1 MTEEYI
7 NKTKE
12 AVNFLTHIYS
22 EDMAA
27 VASILSNQAEG
38 RTEPLIADLKLVQ
51 CYTEELIK
59 KLKSM
64 KG

>member
-22 EDMAA
+22 EDIKD
-27 VASILSNQAEG
+27 VASILSHQAEG
-38 RTEPLIADLKLVQ
+38 HTEALIDRLYVVKLFI
-51 CYTEELIK
+51 EEQIK
-59 KLKSM
+59 YLRKI
-64 KG
+64 

>member
-22 EDMAA
+22 EDMKA
-27 VASILSNQAEG
+27 VALILSKQADG
-38 RTEPLIADLKLVQ
+38 NTGALIDLLYVVKL
-51 CYTEELIK
+51 YIEEMIK
-59 KLKSM
+59 NLK
-64 KG
+64 KI

>member
-7 NKTKE
+7 SKTKE

-22 EDMAA
+22 EDMKE
-27 VASILSNQAEG
+27 VATILSHQAEG
-38 RTEPLIADLKLVQ
+38 HTEALIDRLYVVKL
-51 CYTEELIK
+51 YTEELIK

-64 KG
+64 KE

>member
-22 EDMAA
+22 EDVNS
-27 VASILSNQAEG
+27 VAFILSCQADG
-38 RTEPLIADLKLVQ
+38 NTEALIDNLYVVKLYIQEMIKELK
-51 CYTEELIK
+51 EI
-59 KLKSM
+59 
-64 KG
+64 

>member
-22 EDMAA
+22 EDIKL
-27 VASILSNQAEG
+27 VALILSKQADG
-38 RTEPLIADLKLVQ
+38 NTGALIDRLYVVKLYIEEMIKNLKK
-51 CYTEELIK
+51 I
-59 KLKSM
+59 
-64 KG
+64 

>member
-7 NKTKE
+7 SKTKE

-51 CYTEELIK
+51 RYTEELIE
-59 KLKSM
+59 KLK
-64 KG
+64 KI

>member
-22 EDMAA
+22 EDMKS
-27 VASILSNQAEG
+27 VAFILSCQADG
-38 RTEPLIADLKLVQ
+38 NTGALIDNLYVVKLFIEEMIKNLKK
-51 CYTEELIK
+51 I
-59 KLKSM
+59 
-64 KG
+64 